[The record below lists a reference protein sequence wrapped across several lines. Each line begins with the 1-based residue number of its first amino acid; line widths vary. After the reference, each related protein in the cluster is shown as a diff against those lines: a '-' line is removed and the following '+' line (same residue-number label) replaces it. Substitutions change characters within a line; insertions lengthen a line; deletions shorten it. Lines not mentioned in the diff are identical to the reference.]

1 MKQAYQI
8 SIIIE
13 LKLSKTAEIRN
24 FLISR
29 KPVVL
34 PAEFEDRFIVI
45 SFDEDEKTFYMLHA
59 AIAEHV
65 RGMAYLGLTSFKNII
80 YKKMLDT
87 VISGLPHRK
96 RINEYIECF
105 AENCDACGTRDGDTE
120 SSEDIKETLKSNYV
134 DFIKFFIKDIKKIII
149 QKGALNE
156 P

>member
-1 MKQAYQI
+1 M
-8 SIIIE
+8 
-13 LKLSKTAEIRN
+13 SKTAKIRK

-45 SFDEDEKTFYMLHA
+45 SFDEDEKTFYMLSA

-65 RGMAYLGLTSFKNII
+65 RGMAYLGLTSFKNVI

-87 VISGLPHRK
+87 VISGLLHRK

-105 AENCDACGTRDGDTE
+105 AENCDACNNTE
-120 SSEDIKETLKSNYV
+120 SSEDIKETLKSNYD